1 MKGFEKMANDAGE
14 SNTLRIQLE
23 MSEMNELNEIEPPGE
38 EAILL
43 MHAHD
48 ILDEDGV
55 KVDQFSTFTY
65 TAYRFFSLHGM
76 SVYVRLDKAN
86 EKGFQHRI
94 FIISEETKFSLTS
107 YDGDDVKA
115 QIEAIYEKARNLC
128 ARKINAA
135 YERRLRMARKDA

>member
-1 MKGFEKMANDAGE
+1 MKGFEKMADDAGE
-14 SNTLRIQLE
+14 SNTMRIQLE

-55 KVDQFSTFTY
+55 KVDQFSTSTY
-65 TAYRFFSLHGM
+65 TAYRFFSIHGM
-76 SVYVRLDKAN
+76 SVYVRLDKVS
-86 EKGFQHRI
+86 EKSFQHHI

-135 YERRLRMARKDA
+135 YEVRLRMARKDT

>member
-14 SNTLRIQLE
+14 SNTMRIQL
-23 MSEMNELNEIEPPGE
+23 EMNELNEIEPPGE

-48 ILDEDGV
+48 ILDEEGV

-65 TAYRFFSLHGM
+65 TAYRFASLHGM
-76 SVYVRLDKAN
+76 SVYVRLDKVS
-86 EKGFQHRI
+86 EKGFQHHI
-94 FIISEETKFSLTS
+94 FIVSEVARFSLTS

-135 YERRLRMARKDA
+135 YEGRLRMARKNT